1 MFAPVEE
8 LCSGC
13 AINDLLE
20 INLIG
25 AQQLRLAVVG
35 ELIKAH

>member
-1 MFAPVEE
+1 
-8 LCSGC
+8 
-13 AINDLLE
+13 LLE